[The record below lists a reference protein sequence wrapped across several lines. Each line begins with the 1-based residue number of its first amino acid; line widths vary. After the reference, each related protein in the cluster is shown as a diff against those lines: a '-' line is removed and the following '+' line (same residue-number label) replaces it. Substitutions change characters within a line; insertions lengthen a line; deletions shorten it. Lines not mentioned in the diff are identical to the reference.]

1 MHLATYTSADA
12 GRMLAHYDRSIG
24 ERDNIDR
31 DGEVRNL
38 APEFAGRCRA
48 RFAELCDGLDVGPKT
63 RPLADFIVTMP
74 LNFGG
79 DMWEFFRASYDELAA
94 RVGEGNVVCAYVHLD
109 EPKAQPHMHFAF
121 VPVVEAPAMTND
133 KSRPLR
139 WTAADEKKNPEHK
152 AGAPK
157 TDGKGTPRY
166 VRVPLLDSEGK
177 PVVRRTAC
185 ASKMFS
191 RQEMREIHPRM
202 EAALCERLGVSKV
215 GLVLDQND
223 PKKKLSSLRHDEYE
237 RVTAEIAAAE
247 DRLERLRRDIAE
259 KELEPAAETLS
270 ESARALWKARNDG
283 NREEALASEVEG
295 LRERISALEMANQR
309 ARERVAEL
317 DRGLPDLRERHR
329 GLGERFEVARQRV
342 IAVMERLREVPNIV
356 SEWAQDIARELGKRI
371 YDPRSLDHMA
381 EQAREAV
388 RVASRG
394 SSPIAQERGRGWD
407 MSR

>member
-38 APEFAGRCRA
+38 APEFAGGCRA

-74 LNFGG
+74 PNFGG
-79 DMWEFFRASYDELAA
+79 DMWGFFRASYDELAA

-139 WTAADEKKNPEHK
+139 WTLADEKKNPEHK
-152 AGAPK
+152 AGAQK
-157 TDGKGTPRY
+157 TDSKGTPRY

-215 GLVLDQND
+215 GLVLDSND

-247 DRLERLRRDIAE
+247 DRLERLRREEERADREIA
-259 KELEPAAETLS
+259 ELEPAAETLS
-270 ESARALWKARNDG
+270 ESARAILSGRSDG
-283 NREEALASEVEG
+283 GREEALASEIEG
-295 LRERISALEMANQR
+295 LRKRISAAEGEKAELERGVRELGERACGLR
-309 ARERVAEL
+309 ARCEAAREQVRVLAERVRGFVDHVGERVAATLARYGVRAYAGAAPLSE
-317 DRGLPDLRERHR
+317 H
-329 GLGERFEVARQRV
+329 VADVRD
-342 IAVMERLREVPNIV
+342 A
-356 SEWAQDIARELGKRI
+356 SRELGRATH
-371 YDPRSLDHMA
+371 DR
-381 EQAREAV
+381 
-388 RVASRG
+388 
-394 SSPIAQERGRGWD
+394 ERGRGWD